1 MLSNTGLGARGAS
14 PPSSELL
21 HAISV
26 SEGSSRA
33 YTDSDGSRPSSP
45 IVGVGVNVGEEA
57 AGTLLSLSPLP
68 TSNTTPSLLAAT
80 LASSIWGMKLPLALA
95 LAGGA
100 MASALAGGTDGGGGS
115 GLRFAVG
122 GGDGPRCL
130 LLAPKSRLVERL
142 PLFERKSDEHTLA
155 GAGVGAARRK
165 FQSWL
170 YMYVNGGMV
179 PGMGGGPSE
188 YPNNTNSWLCCLF
201 ANT

>member
-68 TSNTTPSLLAAT
+68 TSNTTPSLLAHLAAT

-115 GLRFAVG
+115 GL
-122 GGDGPRCL
+122 
-130 LLAPKSRLVERL
+130 
-142 PLFERKSDEHTLA
+142 LF
-155 GAGVGAARRK
+155 
-165 FQSWL
+165 L
-170 YMYVNGGMV
+170 Y
-179 PGMGGGPSE
+179 
-188 YPNNTNSWLCCLF
+188 
-201 ANT
+201 AI